1 MNKNSTKKGW
11 KKPTYT
17 IYIRPFIGVITLY
30 LHIISRGPSWE
41 GFCERFFFF
50 FRITGW
56 NIINTSP
63 YVNGVYCSVW
73 PRPRMPVANKGLGW
87 DSPTKNVRILVVT
100 GILGGG
106 HTQGISKLYTVPS
119 PSIAMFRDHMHW
131 RMRDVTTFILQG
143 KLGWAVHVPEKAN
156 NFYELAEKHE
166 KDVSISVTNVLF
178 SKPVYVW
185 KWRMSLAMSPTWQF
199 NKIHH
204 DFWRVSAKWWI
215 LTLAFTL
222 TWGFTLVTLVSGKK
236 NKLQSPWK
244 QANLFPRDHRFWLF
258 QGPA

>member
-1 MNKNSTKKGW
+1 
-11 KKPTYT
+11 
-17 IYIRPFIGVITLY
+17 
-30 LHIISRGPSWE
+30 
-41 GFCERFFFF
+41 
-50 FRITGW
+50 
-56 NIINTSP
+56 
-63 YVNGVYCSVW
+63 
-73 PRPRMPVANKGLGW
+73 MPVANKGLGW
-87 DSPTKNVRILVVT
+87 DSPTKNVRIVVVT

-131 RMRDVTTFILQG
+131 RMRDATTFI
-143 KLGWAVHVPEKAN
+143 LGWAVHVPEKAN

-185 KWRMSLAMSPTWQF
+185 KWRMSLAMSLTWQF

-215 LTLAFTL
+215 FTLAFTL
-222 TWGFTLVTLVSGKK
+222 TWGFTLVTGKEKLAPKPLKTGQFIAPGPPLLAVSGASVDPKK
-236 NKLQSPWK
+236 VRF
-244 QANLFPRDHRFWLF
+244 QAF
-258 QGPA
+258 QGCPKGFFTYTLVN